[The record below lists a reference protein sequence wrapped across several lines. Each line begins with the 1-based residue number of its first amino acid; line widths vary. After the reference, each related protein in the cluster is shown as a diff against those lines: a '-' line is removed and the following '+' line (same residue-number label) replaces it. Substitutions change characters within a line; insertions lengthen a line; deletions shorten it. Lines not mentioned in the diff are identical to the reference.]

1 MAGQQVVEAGALFR
15 RGYMWK
21 GGEAASGIEYLEG
34 LAPSANRGNEG
45 EEGPVV
51 CGGVEEAGVLKID
64 VREVVV
70 EVVEGVAEESPCVLW
85 S

>member
-21 GGEAASGIEYLEG
+21 GGEAASGVEYLES
-34 LAPSANRGNEG
+34 LAPSTDRSDEG
-45 EEGPVV
+45 EERLAVR
-51 CGGVEEAGVLKID
+51 GGVEEAGVLEVDI
-64 VREVVV
+64 REIVVKV
-70 EVVEGVAEESPCVLW
+70 IEGVAEESPCVLR